1 MSASIGSDAAS
12 TSQSASTGSVASN
25 IQATS
30 KYRAYATAVDKAL
43 KSFESTTEW
52 ADLISALGKLC
63 KVLQTNSKNFN
74 DVPKSVIVAKRLS
87 QCLHPALPSGV
98 HLKALET
105 YKQLFS
111 ILRKDNQMGKELY
124 LYAIG
129 LFPLMDHCGIKV
141 KSELLSIFEQFILP
155 LGDELKPA
163 LPGFI
168 ATVLLGLEEG
178 TEFFPRSFS
187 LLEQLMTKV
196 GSSSFYTC
204 LWEAVLHSPAV
215 RLPALNFV
223 NAKFDKKRP
232 IDEQFSVVAGV
243 DHADH
248 MIAALCAVAEDS
260 SGPALMHRHLLDFLC
275 FSFPL
280 DSAHVTQ
287 ADFVQLLRRC
297 LFIVLRRDMSLTR
310 RLYQWILNKSSDNS
324 TAMIPTNGQEDEKD
338 ITFFNTYSLPLIKL
352 SMIEFLK
359 LDVIE
364 VPTLNTVIGS
374 VGGSYEG
381 TKDHQTHFTEVR
393 LCRALQYFLDRP
405 HFGHKILEEILA
417 IFLEHCCVQ
426 DLDIIADLSKRCEE
440 LDPYFAPDWN
450 SRIES
455 VNQKLSV
462 EEKSRR
468 LDEIK
473 KNFNSLLNNLDAG
486 FLWVYLSDLFIS
498 LLESTYKNESD
509 DDDQDLTNEE
519 RQKRDFDEEKRKQH
533 IALFPIM
540 VSFCLKVVQLDNHSD
555 IRAVYLPR
563 LLDTILTSVVRYGC
577 DAFGRDNLVALLTNI
592 DDDKKKLTAKSS
604 TARRKQ
610 QIEEEKIIEGCLKS
624 AYEVASIVC
633 KWYVI
638 TRDRDRTGV
647 LCAISSLLRDFADF
661 PLYCLQDE
669 DLSLFST
676 NESLVP
682 NLPQWVKALLLVID
696 VQSWHVGTVDFD
708 VRSRIVDL
716 LIYLYIRSTSLIEQ
730 HSALLRRDLF
740 DYSKMVTVKYNANK
754 STMTVLLKPMLTPVD
769 IRAVDASNVFP
780 NVAAVL
786 WRALSIATEA
796 GNHQVAA
803 CLLHRLH
810 SRNANDLSSDV
821 EDIILNDLTVAD
833 KEGAG
838 EACKHFRKLWTLTRT
853 SVHEDVYSGIPYK
866 PFNRVTMILLGLIGD
881 ETKKNSSLKTV
892 ATAWFIDCAKHGDL
906 PRILQMLATMLLNP
920 ATARVSIQYM
930 QIQNRITKESVK
942 SMPFDVNTLTLVSAN
957 GKQAFHHVCRD
968 VTTLMD
974 NAPNIPVNCASNA
987 AWISDLQRYLYS
999 PNGPESVVGG
1009 FANSTNTNPPTP
1021 GPVKTHKR
1029 TVSDIPQFDD
1039 EETESLG
1046 DLSMDSTID
1055 PDVIDCVAYLI
1066 DAVCEQMEQQEQ
1078 FDAIYDKVFESSDAA
1093 VELPRDDQFI
1103 VTGAFKPSDRRSLPA
1118 SFATSSPKCNVQEE
1132 QSKSLLIESSEKED
1146 LTKITDAQANHV
1158 NSIPPPQQPTIKR
1171 VKCGHRRQ
1179 DSLQESIFSSGVQEL
1194 RLFDP
1199 AELPKLTAP
1208 GDAKQPLLEEAQ
1220 AHMLL
1225 YMEKPDC
1232 VDLGRVQGIF
1242 KTLSSLMRSNR
1253 GGSLG
1258 RMIVHCMVFN
1268 NTSIIPQTVSGSVC
1282 QLVEY
1287 MARHYKAI
1295 QGEGFWY
1302 DANGQQQSDVGKGK
1316 HYSFFEL
1323 FSTVTLYYLR
1333 SYFLNSPMAQISE
1346 AELTVAWECKIAALD
1361 FFTDLLRELISLI
1374 TETRSREFVNFILS
1388 TYRQTKLQRCLI
1400 SLLVTA
1406 VPNPRQLHEK
1416 LSVSADIAEFNSSP
1430 TKKGEFGD
1438 LAFAYHRALL
1448 DFSSIVIS
1456 LEYHMNIGLHVYPE
1470 QNLSMNFEKN
1480 FVIHKLNYNTTQ
1492 NRLTLRDPRV
1502 LVVELKLF
1510 ISVIVNAL
1518 QRLPERHELWLQ
1530 FLINILPYLE
1540 KALPTI
1546 CIHVVE
1552 QLCRNIDTCV
1562 NFAYGHVGGTTF
1574 DTGSVA
1580 DESLSMSSGRKKP
1593 SNSLPSESYSENY
1606 ALIVLEALTTIM
1618 HYCMLETPS
1627 SNTSMMGGVVAAGS
1641 LTSSGVTSALTGNT
1655 GSPTHSVNSVGA
1667 GSISSQSAAN
1677 SSSNPGAVVSVV
1689 NMIPGTKGATEMLGN
1704 LFSKVFTSNESSGN
1718 MVSSASKFD
1727 SRSAADIW
1735 RQARDELVKYLPHF
1749 LSTVCDIW
1757 AVAQKSAIPRLPI
1770 GSTEQLKSRV
1780 FDLINPIAKR
1790 HPNALLTALSSV
1802 WVTRASRNIKN
1813 DDQLSF
1819 VYSDEQLA
1827 LANLLLNLKVLP
1839 FQHVIF
1845 TIAECLKEMTRA
1857 PGSNKTSTVATGSA
1871 EKNTLTEIAIL
1882 EMLHGCVRLVPADDL
1897 RDCWS
1902 ALNILFS
1909 EAPLSSMSPRGVFL
1923 EFKILDDFVRIVG
1936 SQAIVEDKQISRAV
1950 QDACQ
1955 KLTDAVNII
1964 VGWQLETT
1972 TWLKRTLVVRQD
1984 TSTSKSGESTPM
1996 METKSLASSLL
2007 QNEAGS
2013 SVRGSTISLATRET
2027 SFASHVGGTSYNS
2040 GSQLAMSSSSDKKS
2054 SSNLRASV
2062 KDTNN
2067 NKKDPANS
2075 TQALFL
2081 LAECLAELIDSICKS
2096 EDKEKLLPT
2105 LQAVWSNTLPYLRAK
2120 SARNARFFLAS
2131 SQFLASISSFSYMRS
2146 VWRKQTLELLFEPS
2160 FFKMDI
2166 HSLKQWLIVIDNLM
2180 TNDKTSFKE
2189 LLAKIP
2195 GPSNS
2200 ALSSLITSKDAESE
2214 LRSQAL
2220 KRLAFVVLSS
2230 QMDQYGPQLPDI
2242 QERLSDNLRLTQVP
2256 IVHAQVFT
2264 CYRVLLVRMQPFSFV
2279 SIWPS
2284 MATELVQ
2291 VLLQIENQLHL
2302 ITGDSASVNSVED
2315 LKCSRDDQ
2323 WMQLYLSACKLLETL
2338 CTLPSGYVAQFQ
2350 TCHWAFVSS
2359 LASNSITDQFVP
2371 FATRIHKL
2379 LSSKYGEL
2387 RSEDQHIYSAS
2398 LQNLKT
2404 LSSFSDLR
2412 PFFHALASQHHTVVH
2427 GLTGGGIQECR
2438 LHDASMINGTMT
2450 LKGAIARLE
2459 HGLYVDFA
2467 EHLQL

>member
-1 MSASIGSDAAS
+1 
-12 TSQSASTGSVASN
+12 
-25 IQATS
+25 
-30 KYRAYATAVDKAL
+30 
-43 KSFESTTEW
+43 
-52 ADLISALGKLC
+52 
-63 KVLQTNSKNFN
+63 
-74 DVPKSVIVAKRLS
+74 
-87 QCLHPALPSGV
+87 
-98 HLKALET
+98 
-105 YKQLFS
+105 
-111 ILRKDNQMGKELY
+111 
-124 LYAIG
+124 
-129 LFPLMDHCGIKV
+129 
-141 KSELLSIFEQFILP
+141 
-155 LGDELKPA
+155 
-163 LPGFI
+163 
-168 ATVLLGLEEG
+168 
-178 TEFFPRSFS
+178 
-187 LLEQLMTKV
+187 
-196 GSSSFYTC
+196 
-204 LWEAVLHSPAV
+204 
-215 RLPALNFV
+215 
-223 NAKFDKKRP
+223 
-232 IDEQFSVVAGV
+232 
-243 DHADH
+243 
-248 MIAALCAVAEDS
+248 
-260 SGPALMHRHLLDFLC
+260 
-275 FSFPL
+275 
-280 DSAHVTQ
+280 
-287 ADFVQLLRRC
+287 
-297 LFIVLRRDMSLTR
+297 
-310 RLYQWILNKSSDNS
+310 
-324 TAMIPTNGQEDEKD
+324 
-338 ITFFNTYSLPLIKL
+338 
-352 SMIEFLK
+352 
-359 LDVIE
+359 
-364 VPTLNTVIGS
+364 
-374 VGGSYEG
+374 
-381 TKDHQTHFTEVR
+381 
-393 LCRALQYFLDRP
+393 
-405 HFGHKILEEILA
+405 
-417 IFLEHCCVQ
+417 
-426 DLDIIADLSKRCEE
+426 
-440 LDPYFAPDWN
+440 
-450 SRIES
+450 
-455 VNQKLSV
+455 
-462 EEKSRR
+462 
-468 LDEIK
+468 
-473 KNFNSLLNNLDAG
+473 
-486 FLWVYLSDLFIS
+486 
-498 LLESTYKNESD
+498 
-509 DDDQDLTNEE
+509 
-519 RQKRDFDEEKRKQH
+519 
-533 IALFPIM
+533 
-540 VSFCLKVVQLDNHSD
+540 
-555 IRAVYLPR
+555 
-563 LLDTILTSVVRYGC
+563 
-577 DAFGRDNLVALLTNI
+577 
-592 DDDKKKLTAKSS
+592 
-604 TARRKQ
+604 
-610 QIEEEKIIEGCLKS
+610 
-624 AYEVASIVC
+624 
-633 KWYVI
+633 
-638 TRDRDRTGV
+638 
-647 LCAISSLLRDFADF
+647 
-661 PLYCLQDE
+661 
-669 DLSLFST
+669 
-676 NESLVP
+676 
-682 NLPQWVKALLLVID
+682 
-696 VQSWHVGTVDFD
+696 
-708 VRSRIVDL
+708 
-716 LIYLYIRSTSLIEQ
+716 
-730 HSALLRRDLF
+730 
-740 DYSKMVTVKYNANK
+740 
-754 STMTVLLKPMLTPVD
+754 
-769 IRAVDASNVFP
+769 
-780 NVAAVL
+780 
-786 WRALSIATEA
+786 
-796 GNHQVAA
+796 
-803 CLLHRLH
+803 
-810 SRNANDLSSDV
+810 
-821 EDIILNDLTVAD
+821 
-833 KEGAG
+833 
-838 EACKHFRKLWTLTRT
+838 
-853 SVHEDVYSGIPYK
+853 
-866 PFNRVTMILLGLIGD
+866 
-881 ETKKNSSLKTV
+881 
-892 ATAWFIDCAKHGDL
+892 
-906 PRILQMLATMLLNP
+906 
-920 ATARVSIQYM
+920 
-930 QIQNRITKESVK
+930 
-942 SMPFDVNTLTLVSAN
+942 
-957 GKQAFHHVCRD
+957 
-968 VTTLMD
+968 
-974 NAPNIPVNCASNA
+974 
-987 AWISDLQRYLYS
+987 
-999 PNGPESVVGG
+999 
-1009 FANSTNTNPPTP
+1009 
-1021 GPVKTHKR
+1021 
-1029 TVSDIPQFDD
+1029 
-1039 EETESLG
+1039 
-1046 DLSMDSTID
+1046 
-1055 PDVIDCVAYLI
+1055 
-1066 DAVCEQMEQQEQ
+1066 
-1078 FDAIYDKVFESSDAA
+1078 
-1093 VELPRDDQFI
+1093 
-1103 VTGAFKPSDRRSLPA
+1103 
-1118 SFATSSPKCNVQEE
+1118 
-1132 QSKSLLIESSEKED
+1132 
-1146 LTKITDAQANHV
+1146 
-1158 NSIPPPQQPTIKR
+1158 
-1171 VKCGHRRQ
+1171 
-1179 DSLQESIFSSGVQEL
+1179 
-1194 RLFDP
+1194 
-1199 AELPKLTAP
+1199 
-1208 GDAKQPLLEEAQ
+1208 
-1220 AHMLL
+1220 
-1225 YMEKPDC
+1225 MEKPDC

-1253 GGSLG
+1253 GGALG

-1268 NTSIIPQTVSGSVC
+1268 NTSIIPHTVSGNVC

-1287 MARHYKAI
+1287 MSRHYKAI

-1302 DANGQQQSDVGKGK
+1302 DANGQQQADVSKGK

-1346 AELTVAWECKIAALD
+1346 AELTIAWECKIAALD

-1406 VPNPRQLHEK
+1406 VPNPRQPHEV

-1456 LEYHMNIGLHVYPE
+1456 LEYHMNIGLHIYPE
-1470 QNLSMNFEKN
+1470 QNLSLTFEKN
-1480 FVIHKLNYNTTQ
+1480 FVVHKLNYNTTQ

-1530 FLINILPYLE
+1530 FLISILPYLE

-1627 SNTSMMGGVVAAGS
+1627 TGASMMGGVVAAGS
-1641 LTSSGVTSALTGNT
+1641 LASSGVASGLTGNS

-1667 GSISSQSAAN
+1667 GSLSSQNAAGASN
-1677 SSSNPGAVVSVV
+1677 SGAVVSVV

-1704 LFSKVFTSNESSGN
+1704 LFSRVFTSNDSSGN
-1718 MVSSASKFD
+1718 IVTSATKFD
-1727 SRSAADIW
+1727 NRSAADIW

-1757 AVAQKSAIPRLPI
+1757 AVAQKQATPRLPI

-1802 WVTRASRNIKN
+1802 WITRASRSIKN
-1813 DDQLSF
+1813 DVDQLNF

-1839 FQHVIF
+1839 LQHIIF
-1845 TIAECLKEMTRA
+1845 TIAECLKEMTRTA
-1857 PGSNKTSTVATGSA
+1857 GTSKTSTVSAGSS
-1871 EKNTLTEIAIL
+1871 EKNALNEIAIL

-1897 RDCWS
+1897 RECWS

-1909 EAPLSSMSPRGVFL
+1909 EAPLASMSPRGVFL

-1936 SQAIVEDKQISRAV
+1936 SQAIVDDKQISRAS
-1950 QDACQ
+1950 QEACQ
-1955 KLTDAVNII
+1955 KLTESVNTI

-1996 METKSLASSLL
+1996 IETKSLVSSLL
-2007 QNEAGS
+2007 QNEAPS
-2013 SVRGSTISLATRET
+2013 SIRGSTISLATRET
-2027 SFASHVGGTSYNS
+2027 SFASHAGGMSYNS
-2040 GSQLAMSSSSDKKS
+2040 TGQLAMSSSSDKKS

-2230 QMDQYGPQLPDI
+2230 QMDQYGPQLPDV

-2291 VLLQIENQLHL
+2291 VLLQIENQLHQ
-2302 ITGDSASVNSVED
+2302 ITGDSASVNAVDD

-2387 RSEDQHIYSAS
+2387 RSEEQYLHSAS

-2404 LSSFSDLR
+2404 LSSFSELR

-2427 GLTGGGIQECR
+2427 GLTGGGIQVI
-2438 LHDASMINGTMT
+2438 L
-2450 LKGAIARLE
+2450 
-2459 HGLYVDFA
+2459 GLLV
-2467 EHLQL
+2467 HVI